1 MNVQTALL
9 ASFRDAAPFGREAP
23 DTAECPAATAE
34 REELE
39 ALDPVVS
46 AALLV
51 ASAFRLRD
59 EGGLIAT
66 LRLLTNAVSAWESQQ
81 AADCP
86 AG

>member
-1 MNVQTALL
+1 MNVQTVSL
-9 ASFRDAAPFGREAP
+9 ANFREAAPVGHEARGCG
-23 DTAECPAATAE
+23 CPAAAAE

-39 ALDPVVS
+39 ALDPLVS

-66 LRLLTNAVSAWESQQ
+66 LRLLTNAVAAWESQQ
-81 AADCP
+81 RSDCP

>member
-9 ASFRDAAPFGREAP
+9 ANIREAA
-23 DTAECPAATAE
+23 TAGHETRGSGCPAATAE

-39 ALDPVVS
+39 ALDPLVS

-66 LRLLTNAVSAWESQQ
+66 LRLLTNAVAAGEAQQ
-81 AADCP
+81 ASACP